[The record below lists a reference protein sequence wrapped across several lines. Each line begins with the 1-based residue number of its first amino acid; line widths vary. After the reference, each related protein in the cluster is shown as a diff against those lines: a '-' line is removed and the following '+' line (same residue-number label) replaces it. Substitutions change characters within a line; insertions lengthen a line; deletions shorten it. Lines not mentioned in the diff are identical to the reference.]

1 MAIGLVAGLALG
13 LAAAGTKSP
22 LWLALSGQWLR
33 PIGMVFLNSLSMV
46 EIPLV
51 VAVTFVARL

>member
-22 LWLALSGQWLR
+22 LLLALSGQWLR
-33 PIGMVFLNSLSMV
+33 PVGAV
-46 EIPLV
+46 EGDKLE
-51 VAVTFVARL
+51 